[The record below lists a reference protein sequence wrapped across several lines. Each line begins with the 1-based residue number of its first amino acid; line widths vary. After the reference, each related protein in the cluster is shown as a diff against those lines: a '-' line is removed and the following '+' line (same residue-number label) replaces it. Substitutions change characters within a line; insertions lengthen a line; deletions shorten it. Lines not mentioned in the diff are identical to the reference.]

1 MAFTMALVAMAG
13 GLTLLLGLVGI
24 YGVTSYIVS
33 QRTGEIGVRLA
44 LGADPRAVSA
54 MILAQGARVVI
65 AGATVGL
72 SIAAMGSRIIESVL
86 YGVRPRDPSVF
97 ATTTILLLGV
107 ALLACWIP
115 ARRASRLSPVDAL
128 RQE

>member
-1 MAFTMALVAMAG
+1 
-13 GLTLLLGLVGI
+13 
-24 YGVTSYIVS
+24 
-33 QRTGEIGVRLA
+33 
-44 LGADPRAVSA
+44 